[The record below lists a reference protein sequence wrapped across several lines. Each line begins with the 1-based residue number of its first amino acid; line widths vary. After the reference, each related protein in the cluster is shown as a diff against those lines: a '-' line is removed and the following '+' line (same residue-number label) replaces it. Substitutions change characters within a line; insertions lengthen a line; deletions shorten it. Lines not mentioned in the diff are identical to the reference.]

1 MALTSYFY
9 TQMAT
14 KVPWHAMACHAKE
27 IAIGANRAQNIQL
40 RASIF
45 SISRS
50 VGTLCIDPVS
60 TTKYDSYHMRVP
72 GEHARPGCSVRNYL
86 EQIVWQTLR

>member
-1 MALTSYFY
+1 MALTSYLY
-9 TQMAT
+9 TQMVT
-14 KVPWHAMACHAKE
+14 KVRVAKGDSDL
-27 IAIGANRAQNIQL
+27 GANRAQNIQL

-60 TTKYDSYHMRVP
+60 TTRYDSYHMRVP

-86 EQIVWQTLR
+86 EHIVWQTLR